1 MAINYTDKFAKKVDE
16 RFYNEALS
24 TPAVNNDY
32 EFVGAKTVKVMSVN
46 TVALNDYTLS
56 GTSRYGTPKD
66 LENEVQEL
74 TVEKDRAFTF
84 VIDRKSIDDNDG
96 QMAVGE
102 ALARQIRERVIPE
115 VDLYRYG
122 KIVAGAETDH
132 VATGA
137 ITKTNAYSSV
147 LEGQMALHNSKA
159 PRVGRVLYVSSE
171 FFKVI
176 KQDDSFIKASDL
188 GQQILLNGQV
198 GTIDGLPVIVLAKS
212 EIPENVAFFIAH
224 PSATVAPV
232 KLETYKV
239 HEDAPGISGF
249 LVEGRIRYDAFV
261 LNNKKGAIYVHKTA

>member
-1 MAINYTDKFAKKVDE
+1 M
-16 RFYNEALS
+16 
-24 TPAVNNDY
+24 
-32 EFVGAKTVKVMSVN
+32 
-46 TVALNDYTLS
+46 
-56 GTSRYGTPKD
+56 
-66 LENEVQEL
+66 
-74 TVEKDRAFTF
+74 
-84 VIDRKSIDDNDG
+84 
-96 QMAVGE
+96 
-102 ALARQIRERVIPE
+102 
-115 VDLYRYG
+115 
-122 KIVAGAETDH
+122 
-132 VATGA
+132 
-137 ITKTNAYSSV
+137 
-147 LEGQMALHNSKA
+147 HNSKA

-212 EIPENVAFFIAH
+212 EIPENVAFFITH